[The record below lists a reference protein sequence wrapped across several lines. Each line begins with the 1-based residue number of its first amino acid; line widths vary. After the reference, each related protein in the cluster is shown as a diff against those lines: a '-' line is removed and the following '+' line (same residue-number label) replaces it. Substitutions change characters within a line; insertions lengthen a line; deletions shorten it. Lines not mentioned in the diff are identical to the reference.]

1 MALAVCLLFDT
12 RSELLVRGLWSRLEQ
27 AGVSTLATHT
37 HRRHQPHLSYAV
49 LRRWDLDRVQSALG
63 ALPDAGPFPVTV
75 HGTIAFPRG
84 RAALLPSASPGVGAR
99 QVSVVTALTET
110 GADLHRHYRPGDW
123 VPHVSVA
130 THARGMQL
138 PAVVRMVSDVV
149 PFMLRVDRAALVDS
163 LTGQVWPLPHVP

>member
-1 MALAVCLLFDT
+1 M
-12 RSELLVRGLWSRLEQ
+12 
-27 AGVSTLATHT
+27 
-37 HRRHQPHLSYAV
+37 
-49 LRRWDLDRVQSALG
+49 
-63 ALPDAGPFPVTV
+63 
-75 HGTIAFPRG
+75 
-84 RAALLPSASPGVGAR
+84 
-99 QVSVVTALTET
+99 VTALTET
-110 GADLHRHYRPGDW
+110 GADLHRHYLPGDW